1 MARYWLRRCLTPQSR
16 RGARRQRAANP
27 REYAPEPSAL
37 RPTSRPATARCAV
50 VIALAALGLVGACSE
65 GPPQDGSPSVASSS
79 GGEPVKTEERG
90 PSAEPEPEIPVG
102 ASVRKDG
109 NGRIAFVAEKFD
121 SPDETVAGFE
131 RIYAMEPDGTGLQV
145 LLEARRQGYS
155 ADHYYGL
162 SWTPDGEGL
171 TVLSQALRGNP
182 HFTLHP
188 NGRSRSTLRLHSPIF
203 VSSAA
208 WAPDGRLLAYTTG
221 DAVRVL
227 DTKTEADRVVWAAP
241 RQAARLMVSGRL
253 SWASGSEI
261 AAAIGSPGS
270 ARLRVI
276 DVITGETRTLPAR
289 FQGIS
294 DALVS
299 PDGAAAAVLPYSR
312 TDCSRELA
320 IVDLR
325 TGRAH
330 PVTPQCVS
338 PGGFDWSPDG
348 ERLLFTNFAAFI
360 DHEASLWSAPADG
373 GAATELLSAGSIGAD
388 RLAGVSWQPIARE
401 P

>member
-16 RGARRQRAANP
+16 REARVQRAASP
-27 REYAPEPSAL
+27 CEYEASLSVLRSPSRRARE
-37 RPTSRPATARCAV
+37 RFAV
-50 VIALAALGLVGACSE
+50 VIGLAALGLVGACSE
-65 GPPQDGSPSVASSS
+65 GPPEDASPSVAPST
-79 GGEPVKTEERG
+79 GGGPVKTDERG

-131 RIYAMEPDGTGLQV
+131 RIYTVEPDGTGLQV

-162 SWTPDGEGL
+162 GWTPDGEGL
-171 TVLSQALRGNP
+171 TVVSESLRGSP
-182 HFTLHP
+182 HFTLYS
-188 NGRSRSTLRLHSPIF
+188 NGRSRSTLRLHRPIF

-208 WAPDGRLLAYTTG
+208 WAPDGRLLTYTTF
-221 DAVRVL
+221 DEVRVL
-227 DTKTEADRVVWAAP
+227 DTKTDADRVVWAAP
-241 RQAARLMVSGRL
+241 PQAARSGVSGRL

-261 AAAIGSPGS
+261 TAAIGSPGS

-276 DVITGETRTLPAR
+276 DVITGETRTVPAR

-299 PDGAAAAVLPYSR
+299 PDGTAAAVLPDSR
-312 TDCSRELA
+312 TDCSRDLA

-330 PVTPQCVS
+330 PVTDQCVS

-360 DHEASLWSAPADG
+360 EDEASLWSAPAEG
-373 GAATELLSAGSIGAD
+373 GAATELLTAGSIGAD
-388 RLAGVSWQPIARE
+388 RLGAVSWQPTDR
-401 P
+401 